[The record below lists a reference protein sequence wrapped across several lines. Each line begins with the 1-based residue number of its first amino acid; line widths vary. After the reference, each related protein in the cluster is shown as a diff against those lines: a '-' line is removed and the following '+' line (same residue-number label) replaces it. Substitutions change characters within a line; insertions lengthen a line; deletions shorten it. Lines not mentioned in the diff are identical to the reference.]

1 MNAYRYPLKEHVAD
15 YVRAGLGFFVPV
27 ALILFADLAPVI
39 FYIMAA
45 LALLFGVYGLRTALR
60 QATIILVDGDGMRQE
75 GPLGG
80 LFDRDI
86 RWAEMREFRL
96 RYYSTRRDREGGWMQ
111 LVLRGPDGTAGQGGR
126 GRRGPIRLDSNLP
139 GFDDIVERVHDA
151 ARNRGL
157 TIDPTSAS
165 NLDAMGLGDGDAAS
179 ESSNTAPPS

>member
-111 LVLRGPDGTAGQGGR
+111 LVLRG
-126 GRRGPIRLDSNLP
+126 RRGPIRLDSNLP

-165 NLDAMGLGDGDAAS
+165 NLDTMGLGDGDAAS